1 MHIIEQNINVLCN
14 MSYECH
20 LMMIFKR
27 LVIHF
32 ISNPAF
38 VTLSLAG
45 ENGCVFFLIQWWS
58 NINICCVFTVKHF
71 KIGHDG

>member
-14 MSYECH
+14 MTYECH
-20 LMMIFKR
+20 LMKIFKR

-45 ENGCVFFLIQWWS
+45 KKWLCFSFDLV
-58 NINICCVFTVKHF
+58 VV
-71 KIGHDG
+71 